1 MRHCRFRETLTK
13 YELKSKHTI
22 YAIILD
28 ATGKTT
34 HIQHITARTHTH
46 ARHSAQTARAR
57 AANCVFG
64 AGVGVNTLD
73 STSIHLLEDLVQ
85 EYKAKKIRF
94 LWANVKG
101 SVRDTMNASGTLLT
115 PSLAL

>member
-1 MRHCRFRETLTK
+1 MPVLYCFRFRETLTK

-34 HIQHITARTHTH
+34 RTHHRT
-46 ARHSAQTARAR
+46 RTRDR
-57 AANCVFG
+57 TRTGGLLVFM
-64 AGVGVNTLD
+64 GVGVNTLD

-85 EYKAKKIRF
+85 EYKTKQIRF

-101 SVRDTMNASGTLLT
+101 SVRDTMNASGTPNALGLLI
-115 PSLAL
+115 LC